1 MNTTVTVTIETTSVM
16 DKESVQVATEEIMTR
31 INRLNTDE
39 ITPEQA
45 LAILKSYKSLL

>member
-1 MNTTVTVTIETTSVM
+1 MEIKVNVALKGLDV
-16 DKESVQVATEEIMTR
+16 ESMQVAIEEIIGR
-31 INRLNTDE
+31 LQRLNTEE